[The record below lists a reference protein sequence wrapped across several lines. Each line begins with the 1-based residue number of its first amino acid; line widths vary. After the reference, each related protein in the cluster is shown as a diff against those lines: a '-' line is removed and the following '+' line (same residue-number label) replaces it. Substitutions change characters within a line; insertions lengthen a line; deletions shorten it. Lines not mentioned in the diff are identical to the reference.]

1 MPIKDLSQH
10 AFRAPFPWLPGF
22 GRVGNQSP
30 PPPSLKGD
38 YLGSEAYRGAGL
50 ETKPCIC
57 ITTANSGAAEVQVQI
72 MCPSNLGN
80 SEIVRAFR
88 PVPILSLDPDM
99 TFQVN
104 FAGPN
109 RKEQKISLS

>member
-1 MPIKDLSQH
+1 MHLGLHFLGFRDLVVW
-10 AFRAPFPWLPGF
+10 AINP
-22 GRVGNQSP
+22 P